1 MKSYIK
7 IIGPPIVKTIKA
19 LEKIAVNMPEVCI
32 MSMPI
37 QATLETPFTNTGFG
51 GLNSAMSINTYFSA
65 DMSEE
70 RCDKIISKSGES
82 LGEYDF
88 YFEWFQDPSM
98 NDVMML
104 VEKVDE
110 VVSETGASYTIT
122 TK

>member
-7 IIGPPIVKTIKA
+7 IVGPPIAKTIKA
-19 LEKIAVNMPEVCI
+19 LEKVAVDMPEVCI
-32 MSMPI
+32 MSVPI
-37 QATLETPFTNTGFG
+37 EATLGTPYADTGFG
-51 GLNSAMSINTYFSA
+51 GLDDANSINTYFSA
-65 DMSEE
+65 DMPEE

-88 YFEWFQDPSM
+88 YFEWFKDPSM
-98 NDVMML
+98 DEIMML

-110 VVSETGASYTIT
+110 AVSETGANYTIT